1 VLFEVEVVGFEFG
14 GDESFVAALITYPT
28 TRIVTSTIN
37 ASNGRLNLGTQ
48 TA

>member
-1 VLFEVEVVGFEFG
+1 VFDVELVGFAAG
-14 GDESFVAALITYPT
+14 GGESCVAALIAYPT